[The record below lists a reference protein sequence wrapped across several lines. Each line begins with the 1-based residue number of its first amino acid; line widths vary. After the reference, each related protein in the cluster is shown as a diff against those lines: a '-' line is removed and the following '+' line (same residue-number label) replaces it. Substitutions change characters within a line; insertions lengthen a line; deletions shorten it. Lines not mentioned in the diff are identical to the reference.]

1 MLLFPDLLIWLNL
14 YDDQIACQCWCRQ
27 SANTWHTKLKSGAS
41 NLHGAGASNL
51 QDNNVAVPAEF
62 TQRPDPHRVP
72 AVVGKIL
79 VLISAP
85 VMMLPQLF
93 QYVNCLREQG
103 DFPDGIDRLD
113 VLHHS
118 VYHGTAALSI
128 LVPPVCLGLSLA
140 DSDHPALQIHVLPGQ
155 GCQFSNTI
163 LLVSF

>member
-1 MLLFPDLLIWLNL
+1 MAARRFAKERRECLP
-14 YDDQIACQCWCRQ
+14 Y
-27 SANTWHTKLKSGAS
+27 HMGAEI
-41 NLHGAGASNL
+41 LH
-51 QDNNVAVPAEF
+51 VAVPAEF
-62 TQRPDPHRVP
+62 TQRPVQRPDPHRVP